1 MGEPAKKPATYEDLH
16 DLPENVTGEIVGGEL
31 FATPRPSSRHTH
43 AASVLGIEV
52 GPAYHFGR
60 GGPGG
65 WVILDETEILLGE
78 NLLVPDLAGWKRER
92 FPGVP
97 KENWISVSPDWV
109 CEVLSP
115 RTARLDKVRKM
126 PVYARYAVPH
136 LWLVDP
142 AARTLDVFTL
152 SDGKWVLSASFA
164 EDDRVRAEPFAEIEF
179 ELSNLWLGEAPP

>member
-1 MGEPAKKPATYEDLH
+1 MGEPAKKPATYEDLYT
-16 DLPENVTGEIVGGEL
+16 LPENVTGEIVDGEL
-31 FATPRPSSRHTH
+31 FATPRPSSWHTH

-52 GPAYHFGR
+52 GPAYHLGR

-65 WVILDETEILLGE
+65 WVILHETEILLGE

-92 FPGVP
+92 FPGAP

-126 PVYARYAVPH
+126 PVCARHAVPH

-152 SDGKWVLSASFA
+152 FDGKWLLGASFA
-164 EDDRVRAEPFAEIEF
+164 EDDTVRAEPFAEIAF
-179 ELSNLWLGEAPP
+179 DLKNLWLDEAAP